1 MAAALG
7 KKRVGESEWKLG
19 CEGVFGVDAGR
30 KWAVIL
36 ERRDCGP
43 DILMIG
49 RFSTA
54 QGSKAK
60 HGVLIP

>member
-19 CEGVFGVDAGR
+19 HEGVLEVDEGR
-30 KWAVIL
+30 KWAAIL

-43 DILMIG
+43 DMLMIG
-49 RFSTA
+49 RFLTA
-54 QGSKAK
+54 QGSKVK
-60 HGVLIP
+60 HGDLIP